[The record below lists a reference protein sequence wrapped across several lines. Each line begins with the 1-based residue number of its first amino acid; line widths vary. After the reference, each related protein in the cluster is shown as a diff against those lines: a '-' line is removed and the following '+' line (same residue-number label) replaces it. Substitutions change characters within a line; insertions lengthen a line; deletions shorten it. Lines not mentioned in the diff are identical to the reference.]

1 MKDEHEPRNCKYEWR
16 KKCLPRPLRRA
27 VSTVLPSTAGW
38 DPDKPGGL
46 WHPNKSGGPWHL
58 HRAGVL
64 WHPDVTGGLWQPE
77 ARGISPGLALP
88 WRILSCQARVLP
100 RHQSQIHGA
109 PGLPPGAAA
118 PLRTPAG

>member
-1 MKDEHEPRNCKYEWR
+1 MKDEHEPRNCKYERR

-27 VSTVLPSTAGW
+27 VSTVLPSTA
-38 DPDKPGGL
+38 D

-64 WHPDVTGGLWQPE
+64 WHPDVTGGLWHPE
-77 ARGISPGLALP
+77 AGGISPGLALP
-88 WRILSCQARVLP
+88 WRILFCQARALP

-109 PGLPPGAAA
+109 PGLQPGAAA
-118 PLRTPAG
+118 PLHTPGG